1 MGPSQ
6 TYKLFHIKK
15 KKKKKQKKK
24 TTNRIGE
31 TIYKWW
37 NQQGLISK
45 ICEQIIQQKQKINNP
60 EAKWAEHLNRHF
72 PREDIQVASMH
83 MKRCPT
89 SLIIREMQIK
99 STTRCHFIPARMAII
114 KMSTNNKCWK
124 GCEEKG
130 ILIHC
135 RWECK
140 LVQPLWKTTW
150 RSLRK
155 LKIEL
160 PMT

>member
-1 MGPSQ
+1 M
-6 TYKLFHIKK
+6 
-15 KKKKKQKKK
+15 
-24 TTNRIGE
+24 TN
-31 TIYKWW
+31 K
-37 NQQGLISK
+37 GLISK
-45 ICEQIIQQKQKINNP
+45 ICEQIIQQKQKTNNP

-72 PREDIQVASMH
+72 LKEGIQMATRH

-89 SLIIREMQIK
+89 SLTIREMQIE
-99 STTRCHFIPARMAII
+99 STTRCNFMPVRMAIV

-135 RWECK
+135 QWDCK
-140 LVQPLWKTTW
+140 LVQPVWKTVW

-160 PMT
+160 PYDPATPLQAIYQDRTVIWIVPAPLCS